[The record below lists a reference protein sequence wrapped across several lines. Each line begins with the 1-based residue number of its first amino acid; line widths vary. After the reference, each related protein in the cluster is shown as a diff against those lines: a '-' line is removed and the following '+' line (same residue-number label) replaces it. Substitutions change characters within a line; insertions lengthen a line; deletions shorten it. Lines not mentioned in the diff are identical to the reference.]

1 MTDRIYT
8 GATILVADDNAGQRT
23 ILDLVLSADG
33 YRVDAVADGREALT
47 YLKNNTP
54 DLIILDVLMP
64 HFNGLEVCSR
74 VKRVP
79 RLRHVP
85 VIILTSLQDE
95 DTLATADMARADKV
109 LLKPLAGK
117 DLRSIVY
124 DLLKSRF
131 APPASLTRGEGHPPQ
146 P

>member
-1 MTDRIYT
+1 MNNRIYT
-8 GATILVADDNAGQRT
+8 GATILVADDNAGQRNL
-23 ILDLVLSADG
+23 LDLVLSADG
-33 YRVDAVADGREALT
+33 YRVDAVGDGRETLT
-47 YLKNNTP
+47 YLKANTP
-54 DLIILDVLMP
+54 DLIILDVLIP

-79 RLRHVP
+79 RLQHVP

-95 DTLATADMARADKV
+95 DTLATADMARADRV

-124 DLLKSRF
+124 DLLKARF
-131 APPASLTRGEGHPPQ
+131 APPASLARGKRPSVQ